1 MIRYKLK
8 DDKKDYIQNN
18 FNISNLC
25 VYIGICRQTLYS
37 TFKGKL
43 IKPITAKAITK
54 GINPSAEIEDYF
66 IKIEIKK

>member
-18 FNISNLC
+18 FVISNLC
-25 VYIGICRQTLYS
+25 DYIGICRQTLYS
-37 TFKGKL
+37 AFKGKL
-43 IKPITAKAITK
+43 VKPVTANSITK

-66 IKIEIKK
+66 IKIEIEK